1 MECREFREI
10 ADSYLGNELIVE
22 TNHEV
27 ISHLEHCAEC
37 RRELAARRELRCQL
51 REASIKAPGNQMSAE
66 FAQRLRTQ
74 LHDYA
79 RGEGSAAI
87 SSARGWR
94 SSAMVKR
101 TSWLALAA
109 CLVLAATFGL
119 VLLRQRMLERSPQQG
134 GQEVA
139 GREPTPHYPTE
150 LNPRIPVT
158 IVKTELAKDAAGDH
172 RDCAVHFRLAEK
184 PIDLEVAGRKYDP
197 VYINLTKAV
206 LSEKGEVPL
215 GAEFVEAHSCVFQ
228 GRRFAHIILRYH
240 GRLVSFLVTEI
251 VDSSEEK
258 ASAALASRGA
268 QVIACSQFE
277 GYQVSCFQTARHA
290 VFIVSDLP
298 EGDNLALARAVAPSV
313 FAHITHAESP
323 A

>member
-1 MECREFREI
+1 
-10 ADSYLGNELIVE
+10 
-22 TNHEV
+22 
-27 ISHLEHCAEC
+27 
-37 RRELAARRELRCQL
+37 LRNQL
-51 REASIKAPGNQMSAE
+51 REAFIKAPENQMSPE
-66 FAQRLRTQ
+66 FAQLLRTE

-79 RGEGSAAI
+79 VGKRSFTPV
-87 SSARGWR
+87 SQRGWR
-94 SSAMVKR
+94 SSVMVRR

-109 CLVLAATFGL
+109 CLVLASAFGL
-119 VLLRQRMLERSPQQG
+119 VLVRQRISERSPQQG
-134 GQEVA
+134 KEGVA
-139 GREPTPHYPTE
+139 GREPTPTYPAE
-150 LNPRIPVT
+150 LNPGIPVS
-158 IVKTELAKDAAGDH
+158 IVKTELARDAAGDH

-197 VYINLTKAV
+197 VYVNLTKAV
-206 LSEKGEVPL
+206 VSEQGEVPL

-251 VDSSEEK
+251 GDSNAAK
-258 ASAALASRGA
+258 TNAALASKEA
-268 QVIACSQFE
+268 QVIACSQFD

-313 FAHITHAESP
+313 FAHITHAENP

>member
-1 MECREFREI
+1 MQCREFREI

-27 ISHLEHCAEC
+27 ISHLEHCSEC
-37 RRELAARRELRCQL
+37 RRELAARRELRSQL
-51 REASIKAPGNQMSAE
+51 REAFIKAPENQMSEE
-66 FAQRLRTQ
+66 FGRRL
-74 LHDYA
+74 
-79 RGEGSAAI
+79 
-87 SSARGWR
+87 SARLHEQAFRRSVTPLSRGWHPSVTLR
-94 SSAMVKR
+94 R

-109 CLVLAATFGL
+109 CLVLAAGFGV
-119 VLLRQRMLERSPQQG
+119 VLIRQRMLERSAQPG
-134 GQEVA
+134 TQESA
-139 GREPTPHYPTE
+139 NREPTPSYAAE
-150 LNPRIPVT
+150 LNPSIPVS
-158 IVKTELAKDAAGDH
+158 IVKTELASDAAGDH

-251 VDSSEEK
+251 GDSSEAK
-258 ASAALASRGA
+258 ANAALASQRA
-268 QVIACSQFE
+268 QVITCSQFD

-313 FAHITHAESP
+313 FAHITHAENP

>member
-1 MECREFREI
+1 MQCREFREI

-27 ISHLEHCAEC
+27 ISHLEHCSKC
-37 RRELAARRELRCQL
+37 RSELAARRELRSQL
-51 REASIKAPGNQMSAE
+51 REAFIKAPENQMSPE
-66 FAQRLRTQ
+66 FTQRLRTQ

-79 RGEGSAAI
+79 VGKRSVTPV
-87 SSARGWR
+87 SQRGWR
-94 SSAMVKR
+94 SSVMVRR

-109 CLVLAATFGL
+109 CLLLASAFGL
-119 VLLRQRMLERSPQQG
+119 VLVRQRISERSPQQSKEG
-134 GQEVA
+134 VA
-139 GREPTPHYPTE
+139 GREPTPTYPAE
-150 LNPRIPVT
+150 LNPGIPVS
-158 IVKTELAKDAAGDH
+158 IVKTELARDAAGDH

-197 VYINLTKAV
+197 VYVNLTKAV
-206 LSEKGEVPL
+206 VSEQGEVPL

-251 VDSSEEK
+251 GDSNPAK
-258 ASAALASRGA
+258 TNAALASKGA
-268 QVIACSQFE
+268 QVIACSQFD

-313 FAHITHAESP
+313 FAHITHAENP